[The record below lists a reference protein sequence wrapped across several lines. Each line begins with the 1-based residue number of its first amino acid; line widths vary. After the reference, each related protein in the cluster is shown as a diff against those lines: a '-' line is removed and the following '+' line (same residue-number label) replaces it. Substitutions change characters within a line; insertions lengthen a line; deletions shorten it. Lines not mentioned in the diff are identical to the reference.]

1 MLPAGTGVEISL
13 HKININITGEK
24 SRDNTS
30 KGHSRY
36 GVSYAGLS
44 FTSAVLPC
52 PVCNTIPVSIAI
64 PIDST

>member
-24 SRDNTS
+24 PRDNTR

-44 FTSAVLPC
+44 YTFAVLLLF
-52 PVCNTIPVSIAI
+52 PVSIAI
-64 PIDST
+64 PIDSK